1 MTDGNDSTLADV
13 RAALV
18 RALGLVDTLIAQQPT
33 GRGRKDLSRHRIRP
47 GGPLTDEAVAEITN
61 RFEQGQSDSVIA
73 LAMGISLVG
82 VSRRRT
88 AWRRNRE
95 GK

>member
-1 MTDGNDSTLADV
+1 LADGIDTTLSDV
-13 RAALV
+13 RATLV
-18 RALGLVDTLIAQQPT
+18 RALGLVDTLIAQQPAGK
-33 GRGRKDLSRHRIRP
+33 GRRDPARFRIRP
-47 GGPLTDEAVAEITN
+47 GGPLTPEAVLELTR
-61 RFEQGQSDSVIA
+61 RFEQGESDSVIA

-95 GK
+95 SK